1 MKELFK
7 DWKTIPNL
15 LCVIRILLV
24 PLFVILYVKGYP
36 IMAVSIVVVSGL
48 TDCFDGKIAR
58 KFNQVSDLGKLLDPI
73 ADKLT
78 QIAVA
83 MVLFCWFYDRK
94 QIHVGTLVYQL
105 VYGFCIDIF
114 EPYLIYSDNRMINFL
129 LMLLGITFLS
139 LGSALYSIADLGRG
153 SYEAMTFALVNRR
166 GWKISYTRISLDIIC
181 VVTGFALGGKVGLCT
196 IATILI
202 SGPLLQLFVKMCKS
216 VIQI

>member
-1 MKELFK
+1 MCGNKVSMVNSGKSNLF
-7 DWKTIPNL
+7 L
-15 LCVIRILLV
+15 RSILLV
-24 PLFVILYVKGYP
+24 IGTMIAAFGIDLAINAGFGGATLAILWQGLSNVFP
-36 IMAVSIVVVSGL
+36 ITIGQSSI
-48 TDCFDGKIAR
+48 I
-58 KFNQVSDLGKLLDPI
+58 
-73 ADKLT
+73 
-78 QIAVA
+78 IAVA

-166 GWKISYTRISLDIIC
+166 GWKISYTRIGLDIIC

-202 SGPLLQLFVKMCKS
+202 
-216 VIQI
+216 

>member
-1 MKELFK
+1 MCGNKVSMVNSGKSNLFLRS
-7 DWKTIPNL
+7 T
-15 LCVIRILLV
+15 LLV
-24 PLFVILYVKGYP
+24 IGTMIAAFGIDLAINAGFGGATLAILWQGLSNVFP
-36 IMAVSIVVVSGL
+36 ITIGQSSII
-48 TDCFDGKIAR
+48 IA
-58 KFNQVSDLGKLLDPI
+58 L
-73 ADKLT
+73 
-78 QIAVA
+78 A

-166 GWKISYTRISLDIIC
+166 GWKISYTRIGLDIIC

>member
-1 MKELFK
+1 MCGNKVSMVNTGKSNLFLRS
-7 DWKTIPNL
+7 T
-15 LCVIRILLV
+15 LLV
-24 PLFVILYVKGYP
+24 IGTMIAAFGIDLAINAGFGGATLAILWQGLSNVFP
-36 IMAVSIVVVSGL
+36 ITIGQSSI
-48 TDCFDGKIAR
+48 I
-58 KFNQVSDLGKLLDPI
+58 
-73 ADKLT
+73 
-78 QIAVA
+78 IAVA

-166 GWKISYTRISLDIIC
+166 GWKISYTRIGLDIIC

>member
-1 MKELFK
+1 MCGNKVSMVNSDKSNLF
-7 DWKTIPNL
+7 L
-15 LCVIRILLV
+15 RSILLV
-24 PLFVILYVKGYP
+24 IGTMIAAFGIDLAINAGFGGATLAILWQGLSNVFP
-36 IMAVSIVVVSGL
+36 ITIGQSSI
-48 TDCFDGKIAR
+48 I
-58 KFNQVSDLGKLLDPI
+58 
-73 ADKLT
+73 
-78 QIAVA
+78 IAVA

-166 GWKISYTRISLDIIC
+166 GWKISYTRIGLDIIC

>member
-1 MKELFK
+1 MCGNKVSMVNSGKSNLFLRSILRVIGTMIAAFGI
-7 DWKTIPNL
+7 DLAINAGFGGATLAILWQGLSNVFPITI
-15 LCVIRILLV
+15 
-24 PLFVILYVKGYP
+24 GQS
-36 IMAVSIVVVSGL
+36 SI
-48 TDCFDGKIAR
+48 I
-58 KFNQVSDLGKLLDPI
+58 
-73 ADKLT
+73 
-78 QIAVA
+78 IAVA

-166 GWKISYTRISLDIIC
+166 GWKISYTRIGLDIIC

>member
-1 MKELFK
+1 MCGNKVSMVNSGKSNLF
-7 DWKTIPNL
+7 L
-15 LCVIRILLV
+15 RSILLV
-24 PLFVILYVKGYP
+24 IGTMIAAFGIDLAINAGFGGATLAILWQGLSNVFP
-36 IMAVSIVVVSGL
+36 ITIGQSSI
-48 TDCFDGKIAR
+48 I
-58 KFNQVSDLGKLLDPI
+58 
-73 ADKLT
+73 
-78 QIAVA
+78 IAVA

-166 GWKISYTRISLDIIC
+166 GWKISYTRIGLDIIC

-202 SGPLLQLFVKMCKS
+202 SGPLLQLFLKMCKS

>member
-1 MKELFK
+1 MCGNKVSLVNSDKSNLF
-7 DWKTIPNL
+7 L
-15 LCVIRILLV
+15 RSILLV
-24 PLFVILYVKGYP
+24 IGTMIAAFGIDLAINAGFGGATLAILWQGLSNVFP
-36 IMAVSIVVVSGL
+36 ITIGQSSI
-48 TDCFDGKIAR
+48 I
-58 KFNQVSDLGKLLDPI
+58 
-73 ADKLT
+73 
-78 QIAVA
+78 IAVA

-166 GWKISYTRISLDIIC
+166 GWKISYTRIGLDIIC

>member
-1 MKELFK
+1 MCGNKVSMVNIGKSNLFLRS
-7 DWKTIPNL
+7 T
-15 LCVIRILLV
+15 LLV
-24 PLFVILYVKGYP
+24 IGTMIAAFGIDLAINAGFGGATLAILWQGLSNVFP
-36 IMAVSIVVVSGL
+36 ITIGQSSI
-48 TDCFDGKIAR
+48 I
-58 KFNQVSDLGKLLDPI
+58 
-73 ADKLT
+73 
-78 QIAVA
+78 IAVA

-166 GWKISYTRISLDIIC
+166 GWKISYTRIGLDIIC

>member
-1 MKELFK
+1 MCGNKVSMVNSGKSNLF
-7 DWKTIPNL
+7 L
-15 LCVIRILLV
+15 RSILLV
-24 PLFVILYVKGYP
+24 IGTMIAAFGIDLAINAGFGGATLAILWQGLSNVFP
-36 IMAVSIVVVSGL
+36 ITIGQSSI
-48 TDCFDGKIAR
+48 I
-58 KFNQVSDLGKLLDPI
+58 
-73 ADKLT
+73 
-78 QIAVA
+78 IAVA

-166 GWKISYTRISLDIIC
+166 GWKISYTRIGLDIIC
-181 VVTGFALGGKVGLCT
+181 VVTGFALGGKVGLSVPPFG
-196 IATILI
+196 AAF
-202 SGPLLQLFVKMCKS
+202 LLRVAGYLPFTHHKFIVKDL
-216 VIQI
+216 

>member
-1 MKELFK
+1 MCGNKVSMVNSGKSNLF
-7 DWKTIPNL
+7 L
-15 LCVIRILLV
+15 RSILLV
-24 PLFVILYVKGYP
+24 IGTMIAAFGIDLAINAGFGGATLAILWQGLSNVFP
-36 IMAVSIVVVSGL
+36 ITIGQSSIIV
-48 TDCFDGKIAR
+48 
-58 KFNQVSDLGKLLDPI
+58 
-73 ADKLT
+73 
-78 QIAVA
+78 AVA

-166 GWKISYTRISLDIIC
+166 GWKISYTRIGIDIIC

>member
-1 MKELFK
+1 MCGNKVSMVNSGKSNLF
-7 DWKTIPNL
+7 L
-15 LCVIRILLV
+15 RSILLV
-24 PLFVILYVKGYP
+24 IGTMIAAFGIDLAINAGFGGATLAILWQGLSNVFP
-36 IMAVSIVVVSGL
+36 ITIGQSSI
-48 TDCFDGKIAR
+48 I
-58 KFNQVSDLGKLLDPI
+58 
-73 ADKLT
+73 
-78 QIAVA
+78 IAVA

-166 GWKISYTRISLDIIC
+166 GWKISYTRIGLDSIC

>member
-1 MKELFK
+1 MCGNKVSMVNSGKSNLF
-7 DWKTIPNL
+7 L
-15 LCVIRILLV
+15 RSILLV
-24 PLFVILYVKGYP
+24 IGTMIAAFGIDLAINAGFGGATLAILWQGLSNVFP
-36 IMAVSIVVVSGL
+36 ITIGQSSI
-48 TDCFDGKIAR
+48 I
-58 KFNQVSDLGKLLDPI
+58 
-73 ADKLT
+73 
-78 QIAVA
+78 IAVA

-166 GWKISYTRISLDIIC
+166 GWKISYTRIGLDIIC

-202 SGPLLQLFVKMCKS
+202 SGPLLHLFVKMCKP

>member
-1 MKELFK
+1 MCGNIVSMVNSGKSNLF
-7 DWKTIPNL
+7 L
-15 LCVIRILLV
+15 RSILLV
-24 PLFVILYVKGYP
+24 IGTMIAAFGIDLAINAGFGGATLAILWQGLSNVFP
-36 IMAVSIVVVSGL
+36 ITIGQSSI
-48 TDCFDGKIAR
+48 I
-58 KFNQVSDLGKLLDPI
+58 
-73 ADKLT
+73 
-78 QIAVA
+78 IAVA

-166 GWKISYTRISLDIIC
+166 GWKISYTRIGLDIIC

>member
-1 MKELFK
+1 MCGNQVSMVNSGKSNLF
-7 DWKTIPNL
+7 L
-15 LCVIRILLV
+15 RSILLV
-24 PLFVILYVKGYP
+24 IGTMIAAFGIDLAINAGFGGATLAILWQGLSNVFP
-36 IMAVSIVVVSGL
+36 ITIGQSSI
-48 TDCFDGKIAR
+48 I
-58 KFNQVSDLGKLLDPI
+58 
-73 ADKLT
+73 
-78 QIAVA
+78 IAVA

-166 GWKISYTRISLDIIC
+166 GWKISYTRIGLDMIC

>member
-1 MKELFK
+1 MCGNKVSMVNSGKSNLF
-7 DWKTIPNL
+7 L
-15 LCVIRILLV
+15 RSILLV
-24 PLFVILYVKGYP
+24 IGTMIAAFGIDLAINAGFGGATLAILWQGLSNVFP
-36 IMAVSIVVVSGL
+36 ITIGQSSI
-48 TDCFDGKIAR
+48 I
-58 KFNQVSDLGKLLDPI
+58 
-73 ADKLT
+73 
-78 QIAVA
+78 IAVA

-139 LGSALYSIADLGRG
+139 LGSALYSIADLGRR

-166 GWKISYTRISLDIIC
+166 GWKISYTRIGLDIIC

>member
-1 MKELFK
+1 MCGNKVSMVNSGKSNLF
-7 DWKTIPNL
+7 L
-15 LCVIRILLV
+15 RSILLV
-24 PLFVILYVKGYP
+24 IGTMIAAFGIDLAINAGFGGATLAILWQGLSNVFP
-36 IMAVSIVVVSGL
+36 ITIGQSSI
-48 TDCFDGKIAR
+48 I
-58 KFNQVSDLGKLLDPI
+58 
-73 ADKLT
+73 
-78 QIAVA
+78 IAVA

-166 GWKISYTRISLDIIC
+166 GWKISYTRIGLDVIC

>member
-1 MKELFK
+1 MCGNKVSMVNSGKSNLF
-7 DWKTIPNL
+7 L
-15 LCVIRILLV
+15 RSILLV
-24 PLFVILYVKGYP
+24 IGTMIAAFGIDLAINAGFGGATLAILWQGLSNVFP
-36 IMAVSIVVVSGL
+36 ITIGQSSI
-48 TDCFDGKIAR
+48 I
-58 KFNQVSDLGKLLDPI
+58 
-73 ADKLT
+73 
-78 QIAVA
+78 IAVA
-83 MVLFCWFYDRK
+83 MLLFCWFYDRK

-166 GWKISYTRISLDIIC
+166 GWKISYTRIGLDIIC

>member
-1 MKELFK
+1 MCGNKVSMVNSGKSNLF
-7 DWKTIPNL
+7 L
-15 LCVIRILLV
+15 RSILLV
-24 PLFVILYVKGYP
+24 IGTMIAAFGIDLAINAVFGGATLAILWQGLSNVFP
-36 IMAVSIVVVSGL
+36 ITIGQSSI
-48 TDCFDGKIAR
+48 I
-58 KFNQVSDLGKLLDPI
+58 
-73 ADKLT
+73 
-78 QIAVA
+78 IAVA

-166 GWKISYTRISLDIIC
+166 GWKISYTRIGLDIIC

>member
-1 MKELFK
+1 MCGNKVSMVNSDKSNLF
-7 DWKTIPNL
+7 L
-15 LCVIRILLV
+15 RSILLV
-24 PLFVILYVKGYP
+24 IGTMIAAFGIDLAINAGFGGATLAILWQGLSNVFP
-36 IMAVSIVVVSGL
+36 ITIGQSSI
-48 TDCFDGKIAR
+48 I
-58 KFNQVSDLGKLLDPI
+58 
-73 ADKLT
+73 
-78 QIAVA
+78 IAVA

-166 GWKISYTRISLDIIC
+166 GWKISYTRIGLDIIC

-216 VIQI
+216 VNL

>member
-1 MKELFK
+1 MCGNKVSMVNSGKSNLF
-7 DWKTIPNL
+7 L
-15 LCVIRILLV
+15 RSILLV
-24 PLFVILYVKGYP
+24 IGTMIAAFGIDLAINAGFGGATLAILWQGLSNVFP
-36 IMAVSIVVVSGL
+36 ITIGQSSI
-48 TDCFDGKIAR
+48 I
-58 KFNQVSDLGKLLDPI
+58 
-73 ADKLT
+73 
-78 QIAVA
+78 IAVA
-83 MVLFCWFYDRK
+83 MVLFYWFYDRK

-166 GWKISYTRISLDIIC
+166 GWKISYTRIGLDIIC

>member
-1 MKELFK
+1 MCGNQVSMVNSGKSNLF
-7 DWKTIPNL
+7 L
-15 LCVIRILLV
+15 RSILLV
-24 PLFVILYVKGYP
+24 IGTMIAAFGIDLAINAGFGGATLAILWQGLSNVFP
-36 IMAVSIVVVSGL
+36 ITIGQSSI
-48 TDCFDGKIAR
+48 I
-58 KFNQVSDLGKLLDPI
+58 
-73 ADKLT
+73 
-78 QIAVA
+78 IAVA

-166 GWKISYTRISLDIIC
+166 GWKISYTRIGLDIIC

>member
-1 MKELFK
+1 MVNTGKSNLF
-7 DWKTIPNL
+7 L
-15 LCVIRILLV
+15 RSILLV
-24 PLFVILYVKGYP
+24 IGTMIAAFGIDLAINAGFGGATLAILWQGLSNVFP
-36 IMAVSIVVVSGL
+36 ITIGQSSI
-48 TDCFDGKIAR
+48 I
-58 KFNQVSDLGKLLDPI
+58 
-73 ADKLT
+73 
-78 QIAVA
+78 IAVA

-166 GWKISYTRISLDIIC
+166 GWKISYTRIGLDIIC

>member
-1 MKELFK
+1 MCGNKVSMVNSGKSNLF
-7 DWKTIPNL
+7 L
-15 LCVIRILLV
+15 RSILLV
-24 PLFVILYVKGYP
+24 IGTMIAAFGIDLAINAGFGGATLAILWQGLSNVFP
-36 IMAVSIVVVSGL
+36 ITIGQSSI
-48 TDCFDGKIAR
+48 I
-58 KFNQVSDLGKLLDPI
+58 
-73 ADKLT
+73 
-78 QIAVA
+78 IAVA

-166 GWKISYTRISLDIIC
+166 GWKISYTRIGLDIIC

>member
-1 MKELFK
+1 MCGNKVSMVNSGKSNLF
-7 DWKTIPNL
+7 L
-15 LCVIRILLV
+15 RSILLV
-24 PLFVILYVKGYP
+24 IGTMIAAFGIDLAINAGFGGATLAILWQGLSNVFP
-36 IMAVSIVVVSGL
+36 ITIGQSSI
-48 TDCFDGKIAR
+48 I
-58 KFNQVSDLGKLLDPI
+58 
-73 ADKLT
+73 
-78 QIAVA
+78 IAVA
-83 MVLFCWFYDRK
+83 LVLFCWFYDRK

-166 GWKISYTRISLDIIC
+166 GWKISYTRIGLDIIC

>member
-1 MKELFK
+1 MVNSGKSNLF
-7 DWKTIPNL
+7 L
-15 LCVIRILLV
+15 RSILLV
-24 PLFVILYVKGYP
+24 IGTMIAAFGIDLAINAGFGGATLAILWQGLSNVFP
-36 IMAVSIVVVSGL
+36 ITIGQSSI
-48 TDCFDGKIAR
+48 I
-58 KFNQVSDLGKLLDPI
+58 
-73 ADKLT
+73 
-78 QIAVA
+78 IAVE

-166 GWKISYTRISLDIIC
+166 GWKISYTRIGLDIIC

>member
-1 MKELFK
+1 MCGNKVSMVNSGKSNLF
-7 DWKTIPNL
+7 L
-15 LCVIRILLV
+15 RSILLV
-24 PLFVILYVKGYP
+24 IGTMIAAFGIDLAINAGFGGATLAILWQGLSNVFP
-36 IMAVSIVVVSGL
+36 ITIGQSSI
-48 TDCFDGKIAR
+48 I
-58 KFNQVSDLGKLLDPI
+58 
-73 ADKLT
+73 
-78 QIAVA
+78 IAVA

-114 EPYLIYSDNRMINFL
+114 EPYLIYSDNRMINFF

-166 GWKISYTRISLDIIC
+166 GWKISYTRIGLDIIC

>member
-1 MKELFK
+1 MCGNKVSMVNSGKSNLF
-7 DWKTIPNL
+7 L
-15 LCVIRILLV
+15 RSILLV
-24 PLFVILYVKGYP
+24 IGTMIAAFGIDLAINAGFGGATLAILWQGLSNVFP
-36 IMAVSIVVVSGL
+36 ITIGQSSI
-48 TDCFDGKIAR
+48 I
-58 KFNQVSDLGKLLDPI
+58 
-73 ADKLT
+73 
-78 QIAVA
+78 IAVA

-114 EPYLIYSDNRMINFL
+114 EPYLIYSDNRKINFL

-166 GWKISYTRISLDIIC
+166 GWKISYTRIGLDIIC

>member
-1 MKELFK
+1 MVNSGKSNLF
-7 DWKTIPNL
+7 L
-15 LCVIRILLV
+15 RSILLV
-24 PLFVILYVKGYP
+24 IGTMIAAFGIDLAINAGFGGATLAILWQGLSNVFP
-36 IMAVSIVVVSGL
+36 ITIGQSSI
-48 TDCFDGKIAR
+48 I
-58 KFNQVSDLGKLLDPI
+58 
-73 ADKLT
+73 
-78 QIAVA
+78 IAVA

-105 VYGFCIDIF
+105 VYGFCLDIF

-166 GWKISYTRISLDIIC
+166 GWKISYTRIGLDIIC

>member
-1 MKELFK
+1 MCGNKVSMVNTGKSNLFLRS
-7 DWKTIPNL
+7 T
-15 LCVIRILLV
+15 LLV
-24 PLFVILYVKGYP
+24 IGTMIAAFGIDLAINAGFGGATLAILWQGLSNVFP
-36 IMAVSIVVVSGL
+36 ITIGQSSIIV
-48 TDCFDGKIAR
+48 
-58 KFNQVSDLGKLLDPI
+58 
-73 ADKLT
+73 
-78 QIAVA
+78 AVA

-166 GWKISYTRISLDIIC
+166 GWKISYTRIGLDIIC

-216 VIQI
+216 V

>member
-1 MKELFK
+1 MVNIGKSNLFLRS
-7 DWKTIPNL
+7 T
-15 LCVIRILLV
+15 LLV
-24 PLFVILYVKGYP
+24 IGTMIAAFGIDLAINAGFGGATLAILWQGLSNVFP
-36 IMAVSIVVVSGL
+36 ITIGQSSI
-48 TDCFDGKIAR
+48 I
-58 KFNQVSDLGKLLDPI
+58 
-73 ADKLT
+73 
-78 QIAVA
+78 IAVA
-83 MVLFCWFYDRK
+83 MLLFCWFYDRK

-166 GWKISYTRISLDIIC
+166 GWKISYTRIGLDIIC

>member
-1 MKELFK
+1 MCGNKVSMVNSGKSNLF
-7 DWKTIPNL
+7 L
-15 LCVIRILLV
+15 RSILLV
-24 PLFVILYVKGYP
+24 IGTMIAAFGIDLAINAGFGGATLAILWQDLSNVFP
-36 IMAVSIVVVSGL
+36 ITIGQSSI
-48 TDCFDGKIAR
+48 I
-58 KFNQVSDLGKLLDPI
+58 
-73 ADKLT
+73 
-78 QIAVA
+78 IAVA

-166 GWKISYTRISLDIIC
+166 GWKISYTRIGLDIIC

>member
-1 MKELFK
+1 MCGNKVSMVNSGKSNLF
-7 DWKTIPNL
+7 L
-15 LCVIRILLV
+15 RSILLV
-24 PLFVILYVKGYP
+24 IGTMIAAFGIDLAINAGFGGATLTILWQGLSNVFP
-36 IMAVSIVVVSGL
+36 ITIGQSSIIV
-48 TDCFDGKIAR
+48 
-58 KFNQVSDLGKLLDPI
+58 
-73 ADKLT
+73 
-78 QIAVA
+78 AVA

-139 LGSALYSIADLGRG
+139 LGSALYSIADIGRG

-166 GWKISYTRISLDIIC
+166 GWKISYTRIGLDIIC

>member
-1 MKELFK
+1 MCGNKVSMVNSGKANLF
-7 DWKTIPNL
+7 L
-15 LCVIRILLV
+15 RSILLV
-24 PLFVILYVKGYP
+24 IGTMIAAFGIDLAINAGFGGATLAILWQGLSNVFP
-36 IMAVSIVVVSGL
+36 ITIGQSSI
-48 TDCFDGKIAR
+48 I
-58 KFNQVSDLGKLLDPI
+58 
-73 ADKLT
+73 
-78 QIAVA
+78 IAVA

-166 GWKISYTRISLDIIC
+166 GWKISYTRIGLDIIC

>member
-1 MKELFK
+1 MCGNKVSMVNSGKSNLF
-7 DWKTIPNL
+7 L
-15 LCVIRILLV
+15 RSILLV
-24 PLFVILYVKGYP
+24 IGTMIAAFGIDLAINAGFGGATLAILWQGLSNVFP
-36 IMAVSIVVVSGL
+36 ITIGQSSI
-48 TDCFDGKIAR
+48 I
-58 KFNQVSDLGKLLDPI
+58 
-73 ADKLT
+73 
-78 QIAVA
+78 IAVA

-166 GWKISYTRISLDIIC
+166 GWKISYTRIGLDIIC
-181 VVTGFALGGKVGLCT
+181 VVIGFALGGKVGLCT

>member
-1 MKELFK
+1 MCGNQVSMVNSGKSNLF
-7 DWKTIPNL
+7 L
-15 LCVIRILLV
+15 RSILLV
-24 PLFVILYVKGYP
+24 IGTMIAAFGIDLAINAGFGGATLAILWQGLSNVFP
-36 IMAVSIVVVSGL
+36 ITIGQSSI
-48 TDCFDGKIAR
+48 I
-58 KFNQVSDLGKLLDPI
+58 
-73 ADKLT
+73 
-78 QIAVA
+78 IAVA

-114 EPYLIYSDNRMINFL
+114 EPYLIHSDNRMINFL

-166 GWKISYTRISLDIIC
+166 GWKISYTRIGLDIIC

>member
-1 MKELFK
+1 MCGNKVSMVNSGKSNLF
-7 DWKTIPNL
+7 L
-15 LCVIRILLV
+15 RSILLV
-24 PLFVILYVKGYP
+24 IGTMIAAFGIDLAINAGFGGATLAILWQGLSNVFP
-36 IMAVSIVVVSGL
+36 ITIGQSSI
-48 TDCFDGKIAR
+48 I
-58 KFNQVSDLGKLLDPI
+58 
-73 ADKLT
+73 
-78 QIAVA
+78 IAVA
-83 MVLFCWFYDRK
+83 MVLFCWFYERK

-166 GWKISYTRISLDIIC
+166 GWKISYTRIGLDIIC

>member
-1 MKELFK
+1 MCGNQVSMVNSGKSNLF
-7 DWKTIPNL
+7 L
-15 LCVIRILLV
+15 RSILLV
-24 PLFVILYVKGYP
+24 IGTMIAAFGIDLAINAGFGGATLAILWQGLSNVFP
-36 IMAVSIVVVSGL
+36 ITIGQSSI
-48 TDCFDGKIAR
+48 I
-58 KFNQVSDLGKLLDPI
+58 
-73 ADKLT
+73 
-78 QIAVA
+78 IAVA

-139 LGSALYSIADLGRG
+139 LGSELYSIADLGRG

-166 GWKISYTRISLDIIC
+166 GWKISYTRIGLDIIC

>member
-1 MKELFK
+1 MCGNKVSMVNTGKSNLFLRS
-7 DWKTIPNL
+7 T
-15 LCVIRILLV
+15 LLV
-24 PLFVILYVKGYP
+24 IGTMIAAFGIDLAINAGFGGATLAILWQGLSNVFP
-36 IMAVSIVVVSGL
+36 ITIGQSSIIV
-48 TDCFDGKIAR
+48 
-58 KFNQVSDLGKLLDPI
+58 
-73 ADKLT
+73 
-78 QIAVA
+78 AVA

-166 GWKISYTRISLDIIC
+166 GWKISYTRIGLDIIC

>member
-1 MKELFK
+1 MCGNKVSMVNSGKSNLF
-7 DWKTIPNL
+7 L
-15 LCVIRILLV
+15 RSILLV
-24 PLFVILYVKGYP
+24 IGTMIAAFGIDLAINAGFGGATLAILWQGLSNVFP
-36 IMAVSIVVVSGL
+36 ITIGQSSI
-48 TDCFDGKIAR
+48 I
-58 KFNQVSDLGKLLDPI
+58 
-73 ADKLT
+73 
-78 QIAVA
+78 IAVA

-153 SYEAMTFALVNRR
+153 SYEAITFALVNRR
-166 GWKISYTRISLDIIC
+166 GWKISYTRIGLDIIC

>member
-1 MKELFK
+1 MCGNKVSMVNSGKSNLF
-7 DWKTIPNL
+7 L
-15 LCVIRILLV
+15 RSILLV
-24 PLFVILYVKGYP
+24 IGTMIAAFGIDLAINAGFGGATLAILWQGLSNVFP
-36 IMAVSIVVVSGL
+36 ITIGQSSIIV
-48 TDCFDGKIAR
+48 
-58 KFNQVSDLGKLLDPI
+58 
-73 ADKLT
+73 
-78 QIAVA
+78 AVA

-114 EPYLIYSDNRMINFL
+114 EPYLIYSDNRKINFL

-166 GWKISYTRISLDIIC
+166 GWKISYTRIGLDIIC